1 MAINTQ
7 KLLPSAKGGALVKF
21 NAGAIAPSLSIKRK
35 SIDVN
40 KLALIS
46 QKRNEQN
53 VSIVQRSLINVDT
66 LLRTIYSEYKQKG
79 LLPKNFPVK
88 TLREVITIA
97 KSLDNILER
106 EIFDQK
112 VDMKIFN
119 GIKEFEK
126 IVQDF
131 ESAVVQWGKKYL
143 SNDSYTDATSKIKY
157 YY

>member
-66 LLRTIYSEYKQKG
+66 LLLKHTLVSSIERSSQPLYTGAISTSFNIILSSG
-79 LLPKNFPVK
+79 L
-88 TLREVITIA
+88 
-97 KSLDNILER
+97 
-106 EIFDQK
+106 
-112 VDMKIFN
+112 
-119 GIKEFEK
+119 
-126 IVQDF
+126 
-131 ESAVVQWGKKYL
+131 
-143 SNDSYTDATSKIKY
+143 
-157 YY
+157 